1 MSTKS
6 PSWTRPVALAG
17 VLTVLST
24 AVYWLEFKKK
34 PDTEKQKAQ
43 EKKVFLLDENQ
54 VAEVTLIQGASLVSL
69 GCLDLAARQCLAG
82 TNSKWEVRSPS
93 KLRADE
99 VNVQSL
105 LSSLN
110 NLLPTDSVDLSSE
123 TPEKRTRLLAE
134 YGLSDEQRKF
144 AQRVEVTDDSGN
156 RIAIVLGDLHPLGDS
171 RFALVERMKKG
182 EVPAPD
188 ARVLMIPTSFKEAIS
203 KPLTHWRDKKI
214 LTLHSGEISSIRYK
228 SAKSTF
234 EASKKDLQW
243 TLNGRENGMTYSG
256 LPGDIENIDN
266 WTSAVAYLSAREFAA
281 ERKNSPE
288 GRKALAGA
296 KPVIEI
302 MLAKQGEKPIALQ
315 LFEKKSSQMEKLFL
329 TASNLD
335 PVYEL
340 EGTARQRLAK
350 SIQDLRLSRLL
361 GSMDRFNAREV
372 TFRSASL
379 GATAVV
385 FTKKEGKWARDG
397 ASTQDEDSKVSSIL
411 DRLSGN
417 KVKAFLPERK
427 PGKDALEVSLKDDKA
442 QVLRRLEFWKE
453 GGKVLGRDALSNR
466 HEILELD
473 PVLDSALPW
482 EKL

>member
-1 MSTKS
+1 MATQS

-24 AVYWLEFKKK
+24 GVYWLEFKKK

-54 VAEVTLIQGASLVSL
+54 VAEVTLIQGASLIRL
-69 GCLDLAARQCLAG
+69 GCLDLAAKQCLAG
-82 TNSKWEVRSPS
+82 TNSKWELRSPS

-99 VNVQSL
+99 VNVHSL

-110 NLLPTDSVDLSSE
+110 NLLPTDSIDLAAE
-123 TPEKRTRLLAE
+123 PAEKRATLLGE
-134 YGLSDEQRKF
+134 YGLSDDQRKS
-144 AQRVEVTDDSGN
+144 AQRVEITDESGS
-156 RIAIVLGDLHPLGDS
+156 RVALVLGDVHPLGDS
-171 RFALVERMKKG
+171 RFALVERMKTG
-182 EVPAPD
+182 ESPAPD
-188 ARVLMIPTSFKEAIS
+188 ARVLMIPTSFKETIS

-228 SAKSTF
+228 SAKSSF

-243 TLNGRENGMTYSG
+243 TLSGRENGATFSA

-266 WTSAVAYLSAREFAA
+266 WSSAIAYLSAREFAA
-281 ERKNSPE
+281 EQKTSPE
-288 GRKALAGA
+288 ARRVLSGA
-296 KPVIEI
+296 RPVLEI
-302 MLAKQGEKPIALQ
+302 SLAKQGEKPITLQ
-315 LFEKKSSQMEKLFL
+315 LLQKKSSEMEKLLL

-340 EGTARQRLAK
+340 EGTARQRLEK

-379 GATAVV
+379 GGSPVV
-385 FTKKEGKWARDG
+385 FTKKDGKWARDG
-397 ASTQDEDSKVSSIL
+397 ASTQDDDSKVTSIL

-427 PGKDALEVSLKDDKA
+427 PGKEALEVSLKNDKA
-442 QVLRRLEFWKE
+442 QVLRKLEFWKE
-453 GGKVLGRDALSNR
+453 GGKVLGRDTLSNR
-466 HEILELD
+466 REILELD
-473 PVLDSALPW
+473 PALESALPW
-482 EKL
+482 DKL